1 MILVS
6 VLQQLIQAKME
17 CKQLENELKVVK
29 QTNIEEKKTEKSD
42 EGAEEK
48 VRFNME
54 TRITGYKIW
63 HEVVLNLDEIFS

>member
-54 TRITGYKIW
+54 TKITGSKIW

>member
-1 MILVS
+1 
-6 VLQQLIQAKME
+6 ME

-54 TRITGYKIW
+54 TKINGYKIMK
-63 HEVVLNLDEIFS
+63 LSFRLR

>member
-42 EGAEEK
+42 EGAKEK

-54 TRITGYKIW
+54 TKITGSKM
-63 HEVVLNLDEIFS
+63 

>member
-54 TRITGYKIW
+54 TRITGYKI
-63 HEVVLNLDEIFS
+63 